1 MGGWAPWALMIKP
14 PDLECCR
21 RSQAPSR
28 AQKGTPK
35 RCGCYRSEIFMAEIR
50 IAVVGVGNCASSLV
64 QGIAHYTNGDDTTG
78 LLHPELG
85 GYRIQYLRV
94 VAAFDIDKRKVGR
107 SLEEAIFA
115 APNNTKIFC
124 QDIPPSG

>member
-1 MGGWAPWALMIKP
+1 MRRCCAAACYRPIGWMRSWQPSPTMFVP
-14 PDLECCR
+14 PVLPCCR
-21 RSQAPSR
+21 RSQVPSR

-50 IAVVGVGNCASSLV
+50 IAVVGVGNCTSSLV
-64 QGIAHYTNGDDTTG
+64 QGIAHYATGADTTG

-85 GYRIQYLRV
+85 GYQVQDLRI
-94 VAAFDIDKRKVGR
+94 VAAFDIDRRKVGR

-115 APNNTKIFC
+115 L
-124 QDIPPSG
+124 